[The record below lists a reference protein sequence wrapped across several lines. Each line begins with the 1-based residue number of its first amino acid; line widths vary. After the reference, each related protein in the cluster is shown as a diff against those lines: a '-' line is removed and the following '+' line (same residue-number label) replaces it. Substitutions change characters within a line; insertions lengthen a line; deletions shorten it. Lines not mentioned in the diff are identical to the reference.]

1 MASTSKKIILSSD
14 LGFEQSLKM
23 GKFTI
28 TTEFLT
34 VRGINIEMVI
44 ENAKILKKLTNGVN
58 VGDLQRSQ
66 LYLSSLATCH
76 ILKDLG
82 LDPIMQITC
91 RDKNRLA
98 LQSELLSAHV
108 LGIRNILVLT
118 GDHPAIGDQ
127 PQTKPV
133 FDLDSVQ
140 LLWVIKKLESGYDM
154 AGNLLN
160 GKPDFFK
167 GAVINPNADTDASIE
182 LQLIKMVKK
191 IEQGAQFFQTQPV
204 FNINLFEKFIE
215 RVSKLSIKIP
225 IIAGI
230 MLIKSENMAAYIN
243 KFIPGIKI
251 PEAIIEKMAKSKDK
265 ISKSIEIATDIV
277 KKIKPLCS
285 GIHIGA
291 QGWENHLEKFIN
303 NLN

>member
-1 MASTSKKIILSSD
+1 MILSSD

-28 TTEFLT
+28 TSEFLT
-34 VRGINIEMVI
+34 VRGINIEEVI

-58 VGDLQRSQ
+58 VGDLQGSQ
-66 LYLSSLATCH
+66 LYLGSLATCH

-98 LQSELLSAHV
+98 LQSELLSAYV

-118 GDHPAIGDQ
+118 GDYPTIGDQ

-140 LLWVIKKLESGYDM
+140 LLWVIKKLESGYDI
-154 AGNLLN
+154 AGNLLKS
-160 GKPDFFK
+160 KPVFFK
-167 GAVINPNADTDASIE
+167 GAAINPNADTDASFE
-182 LQLIKMVKK
+182 LQLIKMIKK

-204 FNINLFEKFIE
+204 FNINLFEKFID

-230 MLIKSENMAAYIN
+230 MLIKSEKMAAYMN
-243 KFIPGIKI
+243 KFIPGIKV
-251 PEAIIEKMAKSKDK
+251 PEAIIEKMTKSKDK
-265 ISKSIEIATDIV
+265 ISTSIEIATDIV
-277 KKIKPLCS
+277 EKIKPLCS